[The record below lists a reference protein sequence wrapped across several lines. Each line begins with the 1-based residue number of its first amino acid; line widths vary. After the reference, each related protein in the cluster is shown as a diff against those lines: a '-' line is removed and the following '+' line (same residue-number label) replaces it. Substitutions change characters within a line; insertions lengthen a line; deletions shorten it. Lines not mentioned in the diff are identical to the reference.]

1 MTKSKLLAC
10 VSLATGLAVAG
21 TAIQVS
27 AQNLDVIKQRREA
40 MRSIT
45 DQAFATSKMFK
56 GEAPFD
62 LAGVQSGLKSIQNVG
77 AKLKDLFPEDSKTG
91 GGTDASAKIWTARAD
106 FNAAVDKWVADAKT
120 ASAAITDE
128 ASFKTGYA
136 PFSTSCG
143 GCHKAT
149 DGFVPPIG
157 ELLKKPKP

>member
-1 MTKSKLLAC
+1 MAKSKLL
-10 VSLATGLAVAG
+10 VGMSIMTGLAV
-21 TAIQVS
+21 TAS
-27 AQNLDVIKQRREA
+27 GLAYAQNLDVIKQRREA

-56 GEAPFD
+56 GEIPFD
-62 LAGVQSGLKSIQNVG
+62 LAVVQSGLQKIQEVG
-77 AKLKDLFPEDSKTG
+77 GKLKDQFPEDSKTG
-91 GGTDASAKIWTARAD
+91 GGTDAAAKIWSARAE
-106 FNAAVDKWVADAKT
+106 FNAAADKWVADAKT
-120 ASAAITDE
+120 AAAAIKDE

-149 DGFVPPIG
+149 DGFAPTLG